1 MRIIAGRFRGKQL
14 ATPVDQRVR
23 PTGDRVRESVFNILG
38 HGDFGRVGPALPI
51 GARVLDLFAGT
62 GALGLEALSRGALNV
77 AFVDDH
83 PESRALIRRNID
95 ALQAT
100 GVTRIMRRDAT
111 DLGPIP
117 AGNQAGGP
125 FDLVFLDPPYGR
137 DLIAP
142 ALEGAMAG
150 GWIAPG
156 AVIIAEMDPSA
167 VIPAIAGIEPVQS
180 RDYGETRVMFFKTLD
195 A

>member
-156 AVIIAEMDPSA
+156 AVIIAEMEPSA